1 MMDDLEV
8 CRSAGPP
15 ATIEDLSKF
24 LLIAPEKAA
33 AMRAEIRAIKKAGL
47 AAEVYE
53 QKLREQRILAEMILD
68 ASVLMGEMAKEI
80 RKGSGGDRRSESFK
94 SNCAVTFEKGS
105 ISGPSKSEAIQEL
118 GFSKQQIHNFEV
130 LAANKDLVEREK
142 AQAREED
149 RMPTRTRVIDL
160 AQKRKEYYERDMAQ
174 IEEDGKW
181 AKAFVKAV
189 HAPFTIAD
197 HLDRVAAAVWRN
209 SEGNVSRDI
218 AEIDMAIQMLGTI
231 KAKLMEGGRL
241 YGKAPDYF
249 QGSAKVHHQ

>member
-1 MMDDLEV
+1 MDDLEV

-15 ATIEDLSKF
+15 ATIEDVTKF

-80 RKGSGGDRRSESFK
+80 RKGSGGDRRSENFK
-94 SNCAVTFEKGS
+94 IDSAVDFEKKPGT
-105 ISGPSKSEAIQEL
+105 SKRKVIENL
-118 GFSKQQIHNFEV
+118 GFSQKQIERFET
-130 LAANKDLVEREK
+130 LAANKDLVEQEK
-142 AQAREED
+142 VQAREEN
-149 RMPTRTRVIDL
+149 RIPTRTRVIDL

-241 YGKAPDYF
+241 YGKTQDYF